1 MRIGR
6 RSLPRVIDY
15 ALAVVVVAVAVWTF
29 TGVPEPYPARPTLG
43 SVPVNPE
50 LVVPGLLGLVML
62 SRLITDE
69 FSGATPIVGVLG
81 SLTLFLATMS
91 MYILYAAEAG
101 GVFVGGAFT
110 LLSGIVLAAV
120 VLLQGAVRTGRRW
133 RRTADV
139 SVQ

>member
-1 MRIGR
+1 MGIGR
-6 RSLPRVIDY
+6 RSLPRLIDY
-15 ALAVVVVAVAVWTF
+15 ALAVVVVAVAVCTF
-29 TGVPEPYPARPTLG
+29 TSVPEPYPAWPTLG
-43 SVPVNPE
+43 PIPVNPE
-50 LVVPGLLGLVML
+50 LVVPGLLGLVVL

-69 FSGATPIVGVLG
+69 FSGATPIIGILG

-91 MYILYAAEAG
+91 MYILYVAEVG

-120 VLLQGAVRTGRRW
+120 VLLQGAIRTGRRW
-133 RRTADV
+133 QRTADV